1 MSGASAPPHPA
12 CFSVCPALRPA
23 VYYRRAI
30 CEDGRMTVGEEHP
43 ATPPAPESARAPVT
57 RPGGTATREKG
68 LAALLAAAGAGLILM
83 SDSRGW
89 ADGTVTSPVR
99 LSVEATGSD
108 FTSLPYALGLA
119 GLAGAVALFAV
130 RRIGRYLVGLV
141 LLGAGVGTVAAVA
154 ANLGHL
160 DGATLAKAAEQTLGS
175 SAAQLGSVT
184 NTAWPY
190 VTIAGGVLVALS
202 GLLTL
207 ARGRSWSGLSNR
219 YEVAPGTS
227 RAGARTVD
235 AAATDTAPV
244 TAAVPAAAPTKAAA
258 SARASAAEPTSRD
271 LWDALNR
278 GADPTV

>member
-1 MSGASAPPHPA
+1 
-12 CFSVCPALRPA
+12 
-23 VYYRRAI
+23 
-30 CEDGRMTVGEEHP
+30 MTVGEGQT
-43 ATPPAPESARAPVT
+43 ATPPAPVNVPAPAPKAG
-57 RPGGTATREKG
+57 RTATREKV
-68 LAALLAAAGAGLILM
+68 LAALLAAAGAGLILA
-83 SDSRGW
+83 SDGRGW
-89 ADGTVTSPVR
+89 ANATVTAPVR
-99 LSVEATGSD
+99 LSVEATGSSL
-108 FTSLPYALGLA
+108 TSLPYALGLA

-141 LLGAGVGTVAAVA
+141 LLGAGAGTVAAVA

-160 DGATLAKAAEQTLGS
+160 DGTTLAKAAEQTLGA

-207 ARGRSWSGLSNR
+207 ARGRFWTGLSNR

-227 RAGARTVD
+227 RATDRANPAAA
-235 AAATDTAPV
+235 AAATS
-244 TAAVPAAAPTKAAA
+244 AAAGSAAESGPVPASV
-258 SARASAAEPTSRD
+258 SAGEPTSRD

>member
-1 MSGASAPPHPA
+1 
-12 CFSVCPALRPA
+12 
-23 VYYRRAI
+23 
-30 CEDGRMTVGEEHP
+30 MTVGEDHP
-43 ATPPAPESARAPVT
+43 ATPPAP
-57 RPGGTATREKG
+57 RPGRTATREKV

-89 ADGTVTSPVR
+89 ADGTVTAPVR
-99 LSVEATGSD
+99 LSVEATGSSL
-108 FTSLPYALGLA
+108 TTLPYALGLA

-141 LLGAGVGTVAAVA
+141 LLGAGAGTVGAVA

-175 SAAQLGSVT
+175 SAAQLGGVT

-227 RAGARTVD
+227 GTRARAAD
-235 AAATDTAPV
+235 SAAPAAAPAS
-244 TAAVPAAAPTKAAA
+244 AAVPAA
-258 SARASAAEPTSRD
+258 ARASAAEPTSRD

>member
-1 MSGASAPPHPA
+1 MTAQAPTAASEAPP
-12 CFSVCPALRPA
+12 S
-23 VYYRRAI
+23 RAA
-30 CEDGRMTVGEEHP
+30 GSR
-43 ATPPAPESARAPVT
+43 S
-57 RPGGTATREKG
+57 ATREKV

-89 ADGTVTSPVR
+89 ADGTVTAPVR

-141 LLGAGVGTVAAVA
+141 LLGAGAGTVAAVA

-160 DGATLAKAAEQTLGS
+160 DGKTLAKAAEQTLGS
-175 SAAQLGSVT
+175 SAAQLGGVT

-190 VTIAGGVLVALS
+190 VTIAGGALVALS

-227 RAGARTVD
+227 RAGVRAADPVAT
-235 AAATDTAPV
+235 AAAPA
-244 TAAVPAAAPTKAAA
+244 AAVPTTVPAPT
-258 SARASAAEPTSRD
+258 AEPTSRD
-271 LWDALNR
+271 LRDALNR

>member
-1 MSGASAPPHPA
+1 
-12 CFSVCPALRPA
+12 
-23 VYYRRAI
+23 
-30 CEDGRMTVGEEHP
+30 MTVGEDHP
-43 ATPPAPESARAPVT
+43 ATPTAPVDAPVPAPRAG
-57 RPGGTATREKG
+57 RTATREKV

-89 ADGTVTSPVR
+89 ADGTVTAPVR

-141 LLGAGVGTVAAVA
+141 LLGAGAGTVAAVA

-160 DGATLAKAAEQTLGS
+160 DGKTLAKAAEQTLGS
-175 SAAQLGSVT
+175 SAAQLGGVT

-190 VTIAGGVLVALS
+190 VTIAGGALVALS

-219 YEVAPGTS
+219 YEVAPSTSGMRASAAGT
-227 RAGARTVD
+227 AAPD
-235 AAATDTAPV
+235 AASATAT
-244 TAAVPAAAPTKAAA
+244 VPAAGAT
-258 SARASAAEPTSRD
+258 ARASAAEPTSRD